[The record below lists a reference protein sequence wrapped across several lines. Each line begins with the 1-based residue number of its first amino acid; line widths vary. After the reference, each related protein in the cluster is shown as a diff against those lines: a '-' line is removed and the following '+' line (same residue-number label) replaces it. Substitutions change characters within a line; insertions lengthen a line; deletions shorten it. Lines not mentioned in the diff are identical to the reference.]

1 MRSVF
6 RPYQM
11 ADPPTP
17 QPSRITIKIVQEPAP
32 VANIM
37 PLSDTPSEKRSPRDG
52 FYDAWDKFL
61 EVQPKRAKTS
71 SREARMI
78 EFEKQS
84 ISKTPGDGLR
94 VRESA
99 ATSYN
104 EASEECKAKVEAIV
118 EECKRLNRK
127 YVDYEFNLEAGPYA
141 LQNLYG
147 DYPRAVVKDD
157 GSVEPPPWVKRVE
170 DIFDKPQFFIDGAAP
185 TDIHQGSVG
194 DCWFLAALM
203 AISAKKDLVEKL
215 CVARDEK
222 VGVYGFVLYRDGEWV
237 YEVVD
242 DKLFLKV
249 GDDDGRRRN
258 ADELRELLTHLT
270 DLAIVR
276 DWDRD
281 NKKGRYLYYED
292 EKLLNL
298 LQRGGEASCATCG
311 ETQLDDMIIA
321 NVAITVQ
328 ALCFSHC
335 KSSETWLPLIEKA
348 YAKAHGDYTAVE
360 GGYASEGIED
370 LTGGVGV
377 VLNPEDILDKDRF
390 WTEQLSLVNDKYL
403 FGGGS
408 QVTGHKGVI
417 GGHAYAVLQAWEEGD
432 LRLLKLRNPWGETEW
447 EGDWSDGSKL
457 WTPAMMTKLGHTFG
471 DDGVFW
477 ISYKDFLKHFR
488 SINRIWSHP
497 QTLLTTILRKVA
509 QSWTCVQVPWTVDYL
524 DEQWQFTVSERGPIV
539 IVLSQPDD
547 RYFSGLR
554 GRFAF
559 ALHFRVYKEGE
570 KRWIVRSMFSSGADP
585 QSTRSVSAEI
595 EDLEP
600 GTYSVIY
607 KVTGTRFPEAA
618 TQAEAIS
625 KYAIDRRE
633 KLLSI
638 GRKYDYAQIKG
649 NRRAKEIGVK
659 RQGRVEERQEQE
671 RGFKKVRTI
680 NKEEKRRA
688 RLRKQRVKD
697 DAKKRKVEFQAKQA
711 EEKAEKAKQSRESTS
726 VAVDTSA
733 VAEARETSP
742 AQEIELGGTATD
754 TKSEGSTHRNT
765 DDKTPPSEQDVA
777 TTISPEAEHAVD
789 TGSAAEQ
796 LSKLRIQELQESV
809 SDNAPVSP
817 LEPGNDVET
826 DPTPEP
832 LEELSDNDFDWDSDL
847 DAPVYDSDDEPD
859 AKNDLFAD
867 DPWNALCVLGL
878 RVYSMNS
885 AASLSIVNGKLNT

>member
-1 MRSVF
+1 
-6 RPYQM
+6 
-11 ADPPTP
+11 
-17 QPSRITIKIVQEPAP
+17 
-32 VANIM
+32 M
-37 PLSDTPSEKRSPRDG
+37 PLLDTPSEKRNPRDG

-61 EVQPKRAKTS
+61 EVQPKRAKTL

-78 EFEKQS
+78 ESEKQL
-84 ISKTPGDGLR
+84 ISKTTGDGLR

-99 ATSYN
+99 VKSYI
-104 EASEECKAKVEAIV
+104 EASEECKAKVRAIV

-127 YVDYEFNLEAGPYA
+127 YVDYEFNLEAGSYA

-147 DYPRAVVKDD
+147 TYPRDVVKDD
-157 GSVEPPPWVKRVE
+157 GSVEPPPGVKRVE
-170 DIFDKPQFFIDGAAP
+170 DIFDEPQFFIDGAAP

-222 VGVYGFVLYRDGEWV
+222 VGVYGFVLYRDGEWI
-237 YEVVD
+237 YEVID
-242 DKLFLKV
+242 DKLFLEV
-249 GDDDGRRRN
+249 GDDD
-258 ADELRELLTHLT
+258 DLT
-270 DLAIVR
+270 IVR
-276 DWDRD
+276 DWDLD
-281 NKKGRYLYYED
+281 NKKARRLYYED

-298 LQRGGEASCATCG
+298 LQRGGEALYFA
-311 ETQLDDMIIA
+311 
-321 NVAITVQ
+321 
-328 ALCFSHC
+328 HC

-390 WTEQLSLVNDKYL
+390 WTEQLLLVNDKYL

-408 QVTGHKGVI
+408 QPNDHKGVI
-417 GGHAYAVLQAWEEGD
+417 GGHAYAVLQAWEESD
-432 LRLLKLRNPWGETEW
+432 LRLLKLRNPWGKTEW
-447 EGDWSDGSKL
+447 KGDWSDGSKL
-457 WTPAMMTKLGHTFG
+457 WTPDMMTNLGHTFG

-477 ISYKDFLKHFR
+477 ISYKDFLKHFKN
-488 SINRIWSHP
+488 INRVRLFDDTHW
-497 QTLLTTILRKVA
+497 KVA

-524 DEQWQFTVSERGPIV
+524 DEQWQFTVSEKGPVV

-547 RYFSGLR
+547 RYFSGLQ
-554 GRFAF
+554 GRFLF
-559 ALHFRVYKEGE
+559 SLHFRVYKEGE

-600 GTYSVIY
+600 GTYSVVY
-607 KVTGTRFPEAA
+607 KVTGTRFSEIT

-625 KYAIDRRE
+625 KYAIERRE
-633 KLLSI
+633 KLLSV

-649 NRRAKEIGVK
+649 DRRAKEIEVK
-659 RQGRVEERQEQE
+659 RQVRLEKRQEHV
-671 RGFKKVRTI
+671 RGLKKARTI
-680 NKEEKRRA
+680 EKEEKGRA

-697 DAKKRKVEFQAKQA
+697 DAKRRKAEIQANQA
-711 EEKAEKAKQSRESTS
+711 EEKAEKAKQSQESMS

-733 VAEARETSP
+733 VAEAGETSP
-742 AQEIELGGTATD
+742 AQEIKLGGTVTD
-754 TKSEGSTHRNT
+754 TKSEGSTERKTEDN
-765 DDKTPPSEQDVA
+765 TPPSEQDVA
-777 TTISPEAEHAVD
+777 PTIAAQAQNAVI
-789 TGSAAEQ
+789 TESATEQ
-796 LSKLRIQELQESV
+796 LSKLKIEELQESV
-809 SDNAPVSP
+809 SVDAPVSP
-817 LEPGNDVET
+817 LETGDNVGPESS
-826 DPTPEP
+826 PEP
-832 LEELSDNDFDWDSDL
+832 LEEMSDNDFDWDSEL
-847 DAPVYDSDDEPD
+847 DAPVYDSDDEQD
-859 AKNDLFAD
+859 SKIDLFAE

-885 AASLSIVNGKLNT
+885 AASLSIVNGKANLVQQESKV

>member
-6 RPYQM
+6 TPYPL

-17 QPSRITIKIVQEPAP
+17 QPSRVTIRIIQEPAP

-78 EFEKQS
+78 ELEKQS
-84 ISKTPGDGLR
+84 ISRTPGDGLR

-99 ATSYN
+99 AKSYI
-104 EASEECKAKVEAIV
+104 EASEECKAKVEAII

-141 LQNLYG
+141 LQNLYS

-237 YEVVD
+237 YEVID

-249 GDDDGRRRN
+249 GDDD
-258 ADELRELLTHLT
+258 

-298 LQRGGEASCATCG
+298 LQRGGEA
-311 ETQLDDMIIA
+311 LY
-321 NVAITVQ
+321 
-328 ALCFSHC
+328 FSHC

-488 SINRIWSHP
+488 SINRVRLFDNTHW
-497 QTLLTTILRKVA
+497 KVA
-509 QSWTCVQVPWTVDYL
+509 QSWTSVQVPWTVDYL
-524 DEQWQFTVSERGPIV
+524 DEQWQFTVSEKGPVV

-570 KRWIVRSMFSSGADP
+570 KKWIVRSMFSSGADP

-600 GTYSVIY
+600 GTYSVVY
-607 KVTGTRFPEAA
+607 KVTGTRFSEAT

-633 KLLSI
+633 KLLSV
-638 GRKYDYAQIKG
+638 GMKYDYAQIKG
-649 NRRAKEIGVK
+649 NRRAKEIEVK
-659 RQGRVEERQEQE
+659 RQGRAEERQEQE

-697 DAKKRKVEFQAKQA
+697 DAKKRKVELQAKQA
-711 EEKAEKAKQSRESTS
+711 EEKAEKAKQSQETTK

-733 VAEARETSP
+733 VAEARKTSP
-742 AQEIELGGTATD
+742 AQEIELGGTVTD
-754 TKSEGSTHRNT
+754 TKSEGSTERKAE
-765 DDKTPPSEQDVA
+765 DDTPPSEQDVA
-777 TTISPEAEHAVD
+777 LTTAPQAEDAV
-789 TGSAAEQ
+789 TTESTTKL
-796 LSKLRIQELQESV
+796 LSKLRIQELQGSI
-809 SDNAPVSP
+809 SDDAPVSP
-817 LEPGNDVET
+817 LEPGNDVES
-826 DPTPEP
+826 DSTPEP
-832 LEELSDNDFDWDSDL
+832 LEEMSDNDFDWESEV

-859 AKNDLFAD
+859 PKIDLFVD

-885 AASLSIVNGKLNT
+885 AASLSIVNGQASP

>member
-6 RPYQM
+6 TPYQM

-17 QPSRITIKIVQEPAP
+17 QPSRITIRIVQEPVP

-61 EVQPKRAKTS
+61 EVQPKRAKTA

-78 EFEKQS
+78 ESEKQS
-84 ISKTPGDGLR
+84 ISKNPGDGLR

-99 ATSYN
+99 AKSYN
-104 EASEECKAKVEAIV
+104 EASAECKAKVEAIV

-237 YEVVD
+237 YEVID

-249 GDDDGRRRN
+249 GDDD
-258 ADELRELLTHLT
+258 

-292 EKLLNL
+292 EKLLNM
-298 LQRGGEASCATCG
+298 LQRGGEA
-311 ETQLDDMIIA
+311 LY
-321 NVAITVQ
+321 
-328 ALCFSHC
+328 FSHC

-408 QVTGHKGVI
+408 QITGHKGVI
-417 GGHAYAVLQAWEEGD
+417 GGHAYAVLQAWEESD

-457 WTPAMMTKLGHTFG
+457 WTPTMMTKLGHTFG

-488 SINRIWSHP
+488 SINRVRLFDDTHW
-497 QTLLTTILRKVA
+497 KVA

-524 DEQWQFTVSERGPIV
+524 DEQWLFTISEKGPVV

-600 GTYSVIY
+600 GTYSVVY

-625 KYAIDRRE
+625 KYAVDRRE
-633 KLLSI
+633 KLLSV

-649 NRRAKEIGVK
+649 NRKAKEIEVK
-659 RQGRVEERQEQE
+659 RQGRIEERQEQE
-671 RGFKKVRTI
+671 RGFKKVRTM

-688 RLRKQRVKD
+688 RLRKQRVRD
-697 DAKKRKVEFQAKQA
+697 DANKRKVEFQAKQA

-742 AQEIELGGTATD
+742 AQEIELGGIVTD
-754 TKSEGSTHRNT
+754 TKSEGSTERKA
-765 DDKTPPSEQDVA
+765 DDNTPPSEQDVA
-777 TTISPEAEHAVD
+777 TTTTLQAEDAL
-789 TGSAAEQ
+789 TTESATKQ

-809 SDNAPVSP
+809 SDDAPVSP
-817 LEPGNDVET
+817 LEPGNEVES
-826 DPTPEP
+826 DSTPEP
-832 LEELSDNDFDWDSDL
+832 LEEMSDNDFDWESEV

-859 AKNDLFAD
+859 ARNDLFVD
-867 DPWNALCVLGL
+867 DPWNAICVLGL

-885 AASLSIVNGKLNT
+885 AANLSIVKGKASS